1 MGLFDSFDI
10 GGAIAGGGAGFLAG
24 GPIGAA
30 VGAGLGSGVAQ
41 NLLGEVTGANKA
53 AEAAQNIAEQ
63 KYYQTEKAVGLA
75 QLTAGELAQ
84 RQMQLDNQ
92 QQQITFSAN
101 QLASLGSLLAQISPV
116 LAQGYQMQMGSLS
129 GQNAGPLA
137 KQIDIERQQNLNRQ
151 VAGMGTGASSSSAGM
166 AADALFGQQA
176 GMARMQDAQQLGA
189 MNAQN
194 ASVFAALAG
203 AGQDI
208 GKTNQSISSNISAL
222 MGGQQERL
230 VNAQLGL
237 ASIAGAGSVGQ
248 LYQGQATQGMFN
260 TALGAAAGAVTK
272 KAIG

>member
-53 AEAAQNIAEQ
+53 SEAAQRIAEQ

-92 QQQITFSAN
+92 QQQLAFSAS

-116 LAQGYQMQMGSLS
+116 LAQGYHMQLGAMN
-129 GQNAGPLA
+129 GQNSGPISR
-137 KQIDIERQQNLNRQ
+137 QIDIERQQNLNRQ

-166 AADALFGQQA
+166 MADALFGQQA
-176 GMARMQDAQQLGA
+176 GLARQQDISNLSNV
-189 MNAQN
+189 NAQN
-194 ASVFAALAG
+194 ANVFAALAG

-208 GKTNQSISSNISAL
+208 GKTNQSISSNISTL

-248 LYQGQATQGMFN
+248 LYQGQATQGLFN
-260 TALGAAAGAVTK
+260 SAIGGAAGALAGK
-272 KAIG
+272 YI